1 MPPSIDIGG
10 RRIFEKWRGEER
22 IVTFDA
28 NGGTVNPDRKAVRIR
43 QKYGDLPIP
52 VREGYGF
59 DGWDDLKGGIYVDA
73 FVQLSGLELTAR
85 WITDAYTIT
94 YDANGG
100 TIKEDYKNK
109 YVVYLHSETIATD
122 YGKNGQDKD
131 VYDYLYEREGCTF
144 KEWNTKADGT
154 GTSYTEEQTI
164 NRSSN
169 ITLYAIWES
178 ETGTITYNS
187 NYGTSQTE
195 TQEFTYNTDTKLDK
209 NTFTRSGYTFKE
221 WNTKADGTGTS
232 YTDEQTINVFSDLTL
247 YAIWEN
253 ATGTITYN
261 SNYGTSQ
268 TKTQE
273 FTYNTDTK
281 LDKNT
286 FTRSGFGFKE
296 WNTKA
301 DGTGTKYTDE
311 QTINKSS
318 DLTLYA
324 IWEELYDYVINNYS
338 VDETNKYISKI
349 MVNTEVNMFTPN
361 ITLNYGYGIDVDT
374 KEINNKRILYTGG
387 KTRITKGLDL
397 YREYTNIVIGDINGD
412 GAINS
417 ADLLKIRQH
426 LLGTNT
432 LSGAYF
438 LSSDINYDNTINSAD
453 LLRVRQHLLGTKP
466 IE

>member
-1 MPPSIDIGG
+1 M
-10 RRIFEKWRGEER
+10 
-22 IVTFDA
+22 
-28 NGGTVNPDRKAVRIR
+28 
-43 QKYGDLPIP
+43 
-52 VREGYGF
+52 
-59 DGWDDLKGGIYVDA
+59 
-73 FVQLSGLELTAR
+73 
-85 WITDAYTIT
+85 
-94 YDANGG
+94 
-100 TIKEDYKNK
+100 
-109 YVVYLHSETIATD
+109 
-122 YGKNGQDKD
+122 
-131 VYDYLYEREGCTF
+131 
-144 KEWNTKADGT
+144 
-154 GTSYTEEQTI
+154 
-164 NRSSN
+164 
-169 ITLYAIWES
+169 
-178 ETGTITYNS
+178 
-187 NYGTSQTE
+187 
-195 TQEFTYNTDTKLDK
+195 
-209 NTFTRSGYTFKE
+209 
-221 WNTKADGTGTS
+221 
-232 YTDEQTINVFSDLTL
+232 TL

-273 FTYNTDTK
+273 FTFNTDTK

-374 KEINNKRILYTGG
+374 KEVNNKSVLYTGG

-426 LLGTNT
+426 LLGINT